1 MVKHGKTARTG
12 LARALSK
19 LGYCSRSDASK
30 LISDGRVRLN
40 GISVRNPEQPVFL
53 SRDQIEVDG
62 QRIDA
67 PRKIY
72 LAMNKPRGIVT
83 TARDERQRETVYS
96 LLPNNYRWVAPV
108 GRLDKAS
115 EGLLF
120 LTNDSA
126 WAAVITAPE
135 SHVGKTYHVQI
146 VQADQSLFDPFLAG
160 VSDSGELLK
169 AKSASILRRGQK
181 NCWVEIVL
189 DEGKN
194 RHIRRMF
201 AALNIPVL
209 RLVRVAIGEVRLGS
223 LAKGEV
229 RHLTQQEVTA
239 LNQIG
244 RQPQP
249 SQSRS
254 SRL

>member
-83 TARDERQRETVYS
+83 TAPDERQRETV
-96 LLPNNYRWVAPV
+96 
-108 GRLDKAS
+108 
-115 EGLLF
+115 LF
-120 LTNDSA
+120 SPA
-126 WAAVITAPE
+126 
-135 SHVGKTYHVQI
+135 Q
-146 VQADQSLFDPFLAG
+146 
-160 VSDSGELLK
+160 
-169 AKSASILRRGQK
+169 
-181 NCWVEIVL
+181 
-189 DEGKN
+189 
-194 RHIRRMF
+194 
-201 AALNIPVL
+201 
-209 RLVRVAIGEVRLGS
+209 
-223 LAKGEV
+223 
-229 RHLTQQEVTA
+229 
-239 LNQIG
+239 
-244 RQPQP
+244 
-249 SQSRS
+249 
-254 SRL
+254 